1 MGGEEGG
8 GEAEAFGQRSE
19 GEARNWRRRN
29 LDVGEQAEESNFG
42 KICYFRVRDF
52 FPVNSVIFG
61 GKEFLEFFF
70 YFFSKFCY
78 F

>member
-1 MGGEEGG
+1 
-8 GEAEAFGQRSE
+8 
-19 GEARNWRRRN
+19 
-29 LDVGEQAEESNFG
+29 
-42 KICYFRVRDF
+42 VRDF

-61 GKEFLEFFF
+61 GKEFLEFLF